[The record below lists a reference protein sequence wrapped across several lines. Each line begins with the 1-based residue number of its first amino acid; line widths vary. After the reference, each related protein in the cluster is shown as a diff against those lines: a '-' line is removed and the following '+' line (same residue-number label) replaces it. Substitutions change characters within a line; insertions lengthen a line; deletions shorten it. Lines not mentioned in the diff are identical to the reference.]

1 MSDSLLIDRYRQAVQ
16 EDGIAADPGQQK
28 IIEHLQRLLDQL
40 SNTGS
45 IRNSRLLKR
54 LFRPDEDLMKG
65 IYIWGGVGRGKTF
78 LMDLFFSSAPVDLK
92 VRTHFHRFMQSVHH
106 EMKELRDTTDPLEKI
121 GRKFSKRCKLLCLD
135 EFFVLDIGDAVI
147 LSGLLRSLLENGVV
161 IVVTSNTSPDNLY
174 LGGIQRDRFMAAIRL
189 INSQMDVVQI
199 DDGTDFRLQ
208 TLAGKKLYYD
218 SLSPETDAEFKRLF
232 TELSAGSPTHSN
244 SLEVLKRTIQTVS
257 HSDHLAWFEFSEI
270 CDGPRSKADY
280 IEIAS
285 LYRTVMISD
294 IPELNWELENQA
306 RRFIELVDE
315 FYDRGVH
322 LIISAQSSIN
332 SLYTGKRLVKEFER
346 TTSRLH
352 EMQTDRYLSR
362 EHCVS
367 AAQMN

>member
-1 MSDSLLIDRYRQAVQ
+1 MSDSSLIERYRQAVQ
-16 EDGIAADPGQQK
+16 EEGIVANPGQQK
-28 IIEHLQRLLDQL
+28 IIEHLQRLHDELL
-40 SNTGS
+40 NAGS
-45 IRNSRLLKR
+45 IRHIRVLR
-54 LFRPDEDLMKG
+54 RFFRSDENLIKG

-106 EMKELRDTTDPLEKI
+106 ELKEFRDTTDPLERI

-147 LSGLLRSLLENGVV
+147 LSGLLRSLLKNGVV

-189 INSQMDVVQI
+189 IKSQMDVVQI
-199 DDGTDFRLQ
+199 NDGTDFRLQ
-208 TLAGKKLYYD
+208 TLAGKRLYYD
-218 SLSPETDAEFKRLF
+218 SLSSETDAAFKSLF
-232 TELSAGSPTHSN
+232 TELSAGLPEYSN
-244 SLEVLKRTIQTVS
+244 SLEVLNRTIQTVR
-257 HSDHLAWFEFSEI
+257 HSDHLVWFEFSDV

-285 LYRTVMISD
+285 LYRTVMISN

-315 FYDRGVH
+315 FYDRSVH
-322 LIISAQSSIN
+322 LIISAHSSIN

-346 TTSRLH
+346 TVSRLH

-367 AAQMN
+367 AG

>member
-1 MSDSLLIDRYRQAVQ
+1 MSDSSLIDRYRQAVQ

-40 SNTGS
+40 SNSGS
-45 IRNSRLLKR
+45 VRHNRLLKR
-54 LFRPDEDLMKG
+54 FFRPDEDLIKG

-78 LMDLFFSSAPVDLK
+78 LMDLFYSSAPVDLK

-106 EMKELRDTTDPLEKI
+106 ELKKFRDTTDPLEKI

-174 LGGIQRDRFMAAIRL
+174 LGGIQRDRFLAAIRL

-208 TLAGKKLYYD
+208 TLTGKRLYYD
-218 SLSPETDAEFKRLF
+218 SLSPETDAVFKRLF
-232 TELSAGSPTHSN
+232 MELSGGLPNHSN

-257 HSDHLAWFEFSEI
+257 YSDHLVWFEFSEI

-285 LYRTVMISD
+285 LYRTVMISN
-294 IPELNWELENQA
+294 IPELNWEFENQA

-332 SLYTGKRLVKEFER
+332 SLYTGKRLVREFER
-346 TTSRLH
+346 TSSRLN

-367 AAQMN
+367 AGQMN